1 MKSDGTWIRFQ
12 VILVRWDLLCS
23 QNSIISPCGDGKFF
37 IFYLVNYIRYV
48 HKRIFGTVV
57 RWLRWSIVT
66 VHVINKCANLVEVV
80 W

>member
-1 MKSDGTWIRFQ
+1 MKSDGTRIRFQ
-12 VILVRWDLLCS
+12 VILVLDLLCS
-23 QNSIISPCGDGKFF
+23 QIHSSIPAGTEYIFF
-37 IFYLVNYIRYV
+37 LVNYIRYV

-66 VHVINKCANLVEVV
+66 VHVINKYANLVEVV